1 MKWRKKNRRKISI
14 SNLHMRDIFKTGT
27 NAIYFY
33 SREFAVCQ
41 SKVRFVFVQNI
52 GLCVPFTNWIQ
63 PKQRCCA
70 FHVHDHVVLC
80 TCNAK
85 TQKSSRSLARLKSAA
100 QWRCIALACGASRA
114 SLIRCHAF
122 CILRLLYLKVQNRN
136 TGRLMQINRRR
147 RQWRPVGTGEC
158 VGCCRR
164 DIVLSCIHA
173 ACLQTIC
180 ELNFMESESN
190 VAATRHT
197 VLLKFYLPTNA
208 GVCVRAF
215 FVFPPNRRTF
225 ENSTFLAANQLTN
238 DYCFSPSSRCR
249 YRFVHAHFVDAIVYW
264 VKGNSIS
271 CCFIFSNIFFRTFSP
286 FRSSI
291 ASIVSRT
298 YVAAGDALFLCR
310 ACVYMHFQT
319 QPISN

>member
-122 CILRLLYLKVQNRN
+122 CILRLLFKSAKSEHGATHANQPKATTVAARRN
-136 TGRLMQINRRR
+136 GRMCRLLQKRHRFIMHTRRLFANNMWIELYGKWIERGGDAAHGFIKILFADERRR
-147 RQWRPVGTGEC
+147 VCARFFC
-158 VGCCRR
+158 
-164 DIVLSCIHA
+164 LS
-173 ACLQTIC
+173 
-180 ELNFMESESN
+180 SKS
-190 VAATRHT
+190 
-197 VLLKFYLPTNA
+197 
-208 GVCVRAF
+208 
-215 FVFPPNRRTF
+215 
-225 ENSTFLAANQLTN
+225 ANIWKQ
-238 DYCFSPSSRCR
+238 
-249 YRFVHAHFVDAIVYW
+249 H
-264 VKGNSIS
+264 IS
-271 CCFIFSNIFFRTFSP
+271 CRK
-286 FRSSI
+286 
-291 ASIVSRT
+291 
-298 YVAAGDALFLCR
+298 
-310 ACVYMHFQT
+310 
-319 QPISN
+319 PIN